1 MTISVRDNVCLQAAG
16 LASGTTAAKV
26 KTVNA
31 IGYTINGRTYAKA
44 ATDDLWT
51 LSGAVMAAGEVQVIW
66 LYLNAAGTASVE
78 ASALKKAS
86 TTTSTTERYVAG
98 AFDWPD
104 PIDKCVVG
112 AVVITAT
119 GAFTPGTTS
128 TATQCVFVNA
138 GPDYGAPI
146 TY

>member
-1 MTISVRDNVCLQAAG
+1 MTISKRDNVCLQAAG
-16 LASGTTAAKV
+16 LATGTTAAKV

-44 ATDDLWT
+44 ATDDLFT
-51 LSGAVMAAGEVQVIW
+51 LAGAVMAAGEVQVIW

-86 TTTSTTERYVAG
+86 TTTSTTERYTGG

-104 PIDKCVVG
+104 PVDKACIG

>member
-1 MTISVRDNVCLQAAG
+1 MTITKRDNACLQAAG
-16 LASGTTAAKV
+16 LASGTTASTV
-26 KTVNA
+26 RTVNA
-31 IGYTINGRTYAKA
+31 IGYTINGRTYNKA
-44 ATDDLWT
+44 ATDNLFV
-51 LSGAVMAAGEVQVIW
+51 LAGSVMAAGEVQVIW
-66 LYLNAAGTASVE
+66 LYLDTSGAASV
-78 ASALKKAS
+78 SSTGLRKAS
-86 TTTSTTERYVAG
+86 TTTSTTERYVGG

-104 PIDKCVVG
+104 PVDKCVVG